1 MSWPWSELGLE
12 GPSGSGEVKRA
23 YAQRVKTVHPEE
35 DPEGFQQL
43 YAAYQTARRI
53 ARAAEQDARLLM
65 EEAASEE
72 RRYDYN
78 ALFGED
84 PAQPPPEP
92 ERSGEFDYDAL
103 LAEEGASR
111 PPPESL
117 LPETEGIDYSRILSG
132 SGGEPLGLHPWQS
145 AGPEVWDYEKLLA
158 EGDEERRKA
167 RLQEDRERRDGS
179 GSAPRKPV
187 QTRRT
192 PWQKR
197 VFREERAPLLLLWI
211 LMTAL
216 FFNYF
221 FFLKPHEKA
230 GPVPGTISIDQPANR
245 QEAEIPSASDSPVS
259 EEQHGLDAVRDLAVS
274 LAAQDYPSLYAITN
288 VGLSEHGEEP
298 CYWAQCTG
306 QNSGGETLVMNYFLT
321 LDGAQVYCVSE
332 ADRAEALPMELAG
345 AAAAGGKTVSVYR
358 CKKAEP

>member
-78 ALFGED
+78 TLFGED
-84 PAQPPPEP
+84 PAQPPEP

-117 LPETEGIDYSRILSG
+117 PPETEGIDYSRILSG

-158 EGDEERRKA
+158 E
-167 RLQEDRERRDGS
+167 DREHRD

-192 PWQKR
+192 P
-197 VFREERAPLLLLWI
+197 
-211 LMTAL
+211 
-216 FFNYF
+216 
-221 FFLKPHEKA
+221 
-230 GPVPGTISIDQPANR
+230 
-245 QEAEIPSASDSPVS
+245 
-259 EEQHGLDAVRDLAVS
+259 
-274 LAAQDYPSLYAITN
+274 
-288 VGLSEHGEEP
+288 
-298 CYWAQCTG
+298 
-306 QNSGGETLVMNYFLT
+306 
-321 LDGAQVYCVSE
+321 
-332 ADRAEALPMELAG
+332 
-345 AAAAGGKTVSVYR
+345 
-358 CKKAEP
+358 